1 MGASSACN
9 GKDLLAGLIFDR
21 VTIAD
26 MTRSANNVMSLTR
39 LVLRFKTAYSDPSD
53 PSSRSFYYKLTVAA
67 YPALMMTTSAF
78 SSPASAP
85 SGASYGG
92 PAVDYSH
99 AFDFCGF
106 DCSILSYRLQ
116 DIGNSAVTDFAY
128 SLKNGSCGDV
138 FALSL
143 E

>member
-1 MGASSACN
+1 MSSACN

-21 VTIAD
+21 IA
-26 MTRSANNVMSLTR
+26 TPSITNVWKNAINLSR
-39 LVLRFKTAYSDPSD
+39 LVLRFKTAYSDPRD

-85 SGASYGG
+85 PGASFGG
-92 PAVDYSH
+92 PVVDYSH

-128 SLKNGSCGDV
+128 SLKNGSCGEV